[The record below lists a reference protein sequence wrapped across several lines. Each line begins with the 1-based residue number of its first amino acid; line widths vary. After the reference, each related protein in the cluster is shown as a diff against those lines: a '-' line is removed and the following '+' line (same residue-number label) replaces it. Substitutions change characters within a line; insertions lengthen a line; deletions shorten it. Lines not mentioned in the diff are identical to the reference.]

1 MKVEEFK
8 EVFKKKKDTD
18 NCFLLNKNYQTYYC
32 IDLYLRK
39 NNLVFELTTSDDKPL
54 YPLSRI
60 EIFSTHIK
68 NDYDVLFMDNEE
80 EIENVTLDDITFEEK
95 I

>member
-8 EVFKKKKDTD
+8 EVFK
-18 NCFLLNKNYQTYYC
+18 NRKNSNDIFVVRKNHKIYYC

-54 YPLSRI
+54 YPTSRI

-68 NDYDVLFMDNEE
+68 NDYDVLFMENEE
-80 EIENVTLDDITFEEK
+80 VIENITLDDISFEEN

>member
-8 EVFKKKKDTD
+8 EVFKNKK
-18 NCFLLNKNYQTYYC
+18 NLNDIFTVRKNHRIYYC

-54 YPLSRI
+54 YPTSRI
-60 EIFSTHIK
+60 EIFSTHTR
-68 NDYDVLFMDNEE
+68 DEYDVIFMENEE
-80 EIENVTLDDITFEEK
+80 VIENVTLDDIFFEENV
-95 I
+95 

>member
-8 EVFKKKKDTD
+8 EVFKSKKNSNDIFVIK
-18 NCFLLNKNYQTYYC
+18 KNHKIYYC
-32 IDLYLRK
+32 VDLYLRK
-39 NNLVFELTTSDDKPL
+39 NNLVFELITSDDKPL
-54 YPLSRI
+54 YPTSRI

-68 NDYDVLFMDNEE
+68 NDYEVVFIDNEE
-80 EIENVTLDDITFEEK
+80 VIENVSLENISFEES

>member
-8 EVFKKKKDTD
+8 EVFKNKKNTNDI
-18 NCFLLNKNYQTYYC
+18 FVIRKNHKIYHCT
-32 IDLYLRK
+32 DLYLRN
-39 NNLVFELTTSDDKPL
+39 NNLVFELTTSDDKLL
-54 YPLSRI
+54 YPTSHI

-68 NDYDVLFMDNEE
+68 NDYDVLFTENEE
-80 EIENVTLDDITFEEK
+80 EIENITLNDISFEEN